1 MNSVSL
7 IGNLAKDPELRYTT
21 GQNQTAVGRF
31 TVAVEDG
38 YGDKKRVAWIPVL
51 TFGKVAE
58 NCEKYL
64 HKGSKVGISG
74 KLQTGSYEKDGKKV
88 YTWEVLANSVEFLTT
103 REVTEVAKEDLP
115 PADLNEQM
123 SCPGAVVDDDIP
135 F

>member
-51 TFGKVAE
+51 TFGKQAE

-64 HKGSKVGISG
+64 SKGSQVGVQGRI
-74 KLQTGSYEKDGKKV
+74 QTGSYEKDGQRF
-88 YTWEVLANSVEFLTT
+88 YTTDVIADRIELLGSASKQSDTPAADDT
-103 REVTEVAKEDLP
+103 
-115 PADLNEQM
+115 PADMPAGFAAL
-123 SCPGAVVDDDIP
+123 DDEDIP